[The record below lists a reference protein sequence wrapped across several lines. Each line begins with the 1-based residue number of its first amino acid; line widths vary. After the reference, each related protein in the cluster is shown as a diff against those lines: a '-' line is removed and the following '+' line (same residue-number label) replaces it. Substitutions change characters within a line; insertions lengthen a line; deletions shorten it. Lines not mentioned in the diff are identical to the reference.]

1 MSHLPGFEVFREGS
15 KDERILHDAVLTKL
29 TRTLGEWRLAETVAG
44 PCTNIH
50 TRPCHRTS
58 LS

>member
-29 TRTLGEWRLAETVAG
+29 TRTLGEWTFGDIAKAFDL
-44 PCTNIH
+44 CIY
-50 TRPCHRTS
+50 
-58 LS
+58 

>member
-29 TRTLGEWRLAETVAG
+29 TRTLGE
-44 PCTNIH
+44 
-50 TRPCHRTS
+50 
-58 LS
+58 